1 MKCQKKIFAT
11 INNQINRKLSD
22 PSNTNEY
29 YQSYLKRK
37 PTKLVK
43 HLKTIIQLP
52 KNLENLNI
60 VDIKSIFV
68 EHPITSF
75 KLSRTIK

>member
-1 MKCQKKIFAT
+1 MKCQKKRFAT

-37 PTKLVK
+37 STKLIK
-43 HLKTIIQLP
+43 RLKIIIQLQ
-52 KNLENLNI
+52 KI
-60 VDIKSIFV
+60 
-68 EHPITSF
+68 
-75 KLSRTIK
+75 